1 MNDFEVGNKL
11 VKDKDIKQMTMK
23 QLSMLADRLQEEI
36 RERFKDQYCMQQLYG
51 DEGYICRSLYFGKG
65 KMRNKAWLEQNKMYT
80 EKI

>member
-36 RERFKDQYCMQQLYG
+36 RERFKDQYCMQQLFPTEYH
-51 DEGYICRSLYFGKG
+51 ICRSLYFGTG
-65 KMRNKAWLEQNKMYT
+65 KRRNKAWLEQNKMYS
-80 EKI
+80 ENI